1 MSLIPNKR
9 KKEEE
14 IGIFFTNRY
23 NKKYNTAYDLCID
36 EEDRD
41 IDCLMRS
48 KIDDKHVGL
57 QITTYDSVALE
68 TLAKHQKKPNK
79 VICFNPERV
88 KCVKKAIVKK
98 NNGII
103 NNNFLLIWSDGLTGF
118 NYDYIKEETLNE
130 CGLSNY
136 KKIYLVKM
144 PNNGIPKNESNEG
157 EIIELK

>member
-48 KIDDKHVGL
+48 KIDDKHV
-57 QITTYDSVALE
+57 
-68 TLAKHQKKPNK
+68 
-79 VICFNPERV
+79 
-88 KCVKKAIVKK
+88 
-98 NNGII
+98 
-103 NNNFLLIWSDGLTGF
+103 
-118 NYDYIKEETLNE
+118 
-130 CGLSNY
+130 
-136 KKIYLVKM
+136 
-144 PNNGIPKNESNEG
+144 
-157 EIIELK
+157 